1 MENENNVKGKRIPIK
16 MWMCTLYRNVGKM
29 DPYEMVN
36 NNVKG
41 KRIPIKYEGEYE
53 CVRSEMHAVI
63 L

>member
-1 MENENNVKGKRIPIK
+1 
-16 MWMCTLYRNVGKM
+16 MCTLYRNVGKM